1 MTTVGE
7 LRYTYA
13 CEQGSGAP
21 GLSGHTFWTMTIA
34 SFFNSWPG
42 MYLAQSFL
50 HSLIAAIIVDTSLI
64 AWKIEN
70 PMVRQ
75 RFRLL
80 VIILPIVAFPLYQL
94 ISTERGSAL
103 FRLEAMF
110 NINRWMNL
118 ELWGAIPLGVLFLL
132 VLAFAAAIFLI
143 QELTPIIRHSASEGG
158 VEATVAGPGSVVSL
172 VLDSIPGERPSVLIL
187 ADPEPVIFSS
197 TGRAPI
203 IYLSEGLL
211 QTFTEQ
217 ELRAALAHEIGHI
230 RRSRRPLMVVIFL
243 LRVLMFYNPVILM
256 EFRRIVQEEE
266 KICDDLAVAM
276 TGDRKAMAGALRKFF
291 DADEGFR
298 AAHSGEEQR
307 LRDRIEEF
315 SHSLLIETRLARLEE
330 PPAPEAKESV
340 AFAIVLAT
348 IVAVNFYVV

>member
-1 MTTVGE
+1 
-7 LRYTYA
+7 
-13 CEQGSGAP
+13 
-21 GLSGHTFWTMTIA
+21 
-34 SFFNSWPG
+34 
-42 MYLAQSFL
+42 
-50 HSLIAAIIVDTSLI
+50 
-64 AWKIEN
+64 
-70 PMVRQ
+70 
-75 RFRLL
+75 
-80 VIILPIVAFPLYQL
+80 
-94 ISTERGSAL
+94 
-103 FRLEAMF
+103 
-110 NINRWMNL
+110 
-118 ELWGAIPLGVLFLL
+118 
-132 VLAFAAAIFLI
+132 
-143 QELTPIIRHSASEGG
+143 
-158 VEATVAGPGSVVSL
+158 
-172 VLDSIPGERPSVLIL
+172 
-187 ADPEPVIFSS
+187 
-197 TGRAPI
+197 
-203 IYLSEGLL
+203 
-211 QTFTEQ
+211 
-217 ELRAALAHEIGHI
+217 
-230 RRSRRPLMVVIFL
+230 MVVIFL